1 MTTQSNAKLA
11 KTCQEV
17 GGQLTVLLA
26 LLIVV
31 VPVFVAGAET
41 FKMNTVESG
50 YNGLMIGVTFADS
63 EVVACG

>member
-11 KTCQEV
+11 KTRQEV

-26 LLIVV
+26 LFIVV
-31 VPVFVAGAET
+31 ASVFVAAAEKFRT
-41 FKMNTVESG
+41 NTVESG
-50 YNGLMIGVTFADS
+50 YKGLMIGGSFADS

>member
-11 KTCQEV
+11 KTRQEV

-31 VPVFVAGAET
+31 APVFVAGAET
-41 FKMNTVESG
+41 FKTNTVESG

>member
-11 KTCQEV
+11 KTRQEV
-17 GGQLTVLLA
+17 GGQLTTLLSLFIA
-26 LLIVV
+26 AASA
-31 VPVFVAGAET
+31 FVAEAET
-41 FKMNTVESG
+41 FKTNTVESG